1 MSHSCSRCYTASQKS
16 GKFCIPVNIP
26 PLDQKYSASNQP
38 VPRHKANSGLHTY
51 FLFFLTP
58 VKGDHVASANMLP
71 FSFVTICYLLL
82 LLFSSLFFI
91 LFRIKVSYHCPI
103 LQSSDWRLS
112 TSIFVFLVLYSFS
125 YKSFLSLSHFA
136 VLRRLLHEV
145 FKSES
150 LILSS

>member
-38 VPRHKANSGLHTY
+38 VPRHQASSGLRTY
-51 FLFFLTP
+51 FLFFPTP
-58 VKGDHVASANMLP
+58 IKGDHVASANTC
-71 FSFVTICYLLL
+71 SICYLLL

-91 LFRIKVSYHCPI
+91 LFRIKISYRCPI

-136 VLRRLLHEV
+136 VLWRLLHEV